1 MTVEE
6 AYAKAKAI
14 HREGNLSAS
23 FSINT
28 GEDGKVLPFYTVH
41 ANDEVGFS
49 CESMELAF
57 DDLFRRLK

>member
-14 HREGNLSAS
+14 HREGKLSAS

-28 GEDGKVLPFYTVH
+28 TKDGKIIPFCTVH
-41 ANDEVGFS
+41 ANNKIGFS
-49 CESMELAF
+49 CESMELALA
-57 DDLFRRLK
+57 DLYGRLK